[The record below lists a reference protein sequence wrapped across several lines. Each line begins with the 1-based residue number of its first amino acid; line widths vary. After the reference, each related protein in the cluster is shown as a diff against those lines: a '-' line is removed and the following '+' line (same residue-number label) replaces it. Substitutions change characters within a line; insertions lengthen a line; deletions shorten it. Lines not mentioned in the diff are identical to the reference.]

1 MQKPSPDRE
10 VTAGAASNGFYIPDV
25 EEPTMFDLRVLTGT
39 ANPALAQAIAEHLGV
54 KLSDTLVSR
63 FADGEIRVQ
72 VQESVRGMDVF
83 VVQPTCP
90 PTSENIIELLII
102 LDALKR
108 ASARRITAIIPY
120 FGYARQEKKVKPR
133 EPIAARL
140 MADVITTA
148 GANRVL
154 LVDVHVQTIQGF
166 FNLPVDHL
174 PAGPLFARY
183 FRDHGFTD
191 GNTVVVSP
199 DVGGVGRA
207 SSFAD
212 RLGATLAIIAKR
224 RPEPNECEVIDV
236 IGDVQGKRAIM
247 VDDMID
253 TAGSLVSGANALKER
268 GATEIYACASH
279 GLLSGPAIERIKNS
293 PLKKVIITD
302 TIPLA
307 PERQIPQVE
316 VLSVAPM
323 LGEAIR
329 RIHSELSLSTIFEKF
344 WVDDAR

>member
-1 MQKPSPDRE
+1 MNE
-10 VTAGAASNGFYIPDV
+10 
-25 EEPTMFDLRVLTGT
+25 LRILTGT
-39 ANPALAQAIAEHLGV
+39 ANPVLARAIADHLGV
-54 KLSDTLVSR
+54 KLSETLVSR

-90 PTSENIIELLII
+90 PTSDNILELLII

-108 ASARRITAIIPY
+108 ASADRITVVMPY
-120 FGYARQEKKVKPR
+120 YGYARQEKKVKPR

-140 MADVITTA
+140 IADLITTA
-148 GANRVL
+148 GADRLFV
-154 LVDVHVQTIQGF
+154 VDLHVQTIMGF

-174 PAGPLFARY
+174 PAGPLLAEY
-183 FRDHGFTD
+183 FRERGFAD

-207 SSFAD
+207 TSLGD
-212 RLGATLAIIAKR
+212 RLSADLAIIAKR

-236 IGDVQGKRAIM
+236 IGDVDGKRVVI
-247 VDDMID
+247 VDDMVD
-253 TAGSLVSGANALKER
+253 TAGSLVSGAQALKQR
-268 GATEIYACASH
+268 GAREIYACATH
-279 GLLSGPAIERIKNS
+279 GLLSGPAIDRLRDSTIEQ
-293 PLKKVIITD
+293 LVITD

-307 PERQIPQVE
+307 PGRQIDKIE

-323 LGEAIR
+323 LAEGIR
-329 RIHSELSLSTIFEKF
+329 RIHADLSLSSIFDRF
-344 WVDDAR
+344 WLQETR